1 MSERN
6 EMYMNMAPFFSLH
19 GGGFVR
25 GKDGDGRGDSEAV
38 VGEKGRDGG
47 NGIGYGNIRQK
58 GHILG
63 GDGKWE

>member
-6 EMYMNMAPFFSLH
+6 EMYMNMAPFFSCTV
-19 GGGFVR
+19 GGLFEGR
-25 GKDGDGRGDSEAV
+25 MGTGRGDSEAV